1 MSTPRQLKVKLE
13 LTLPEHVDGWDNPT
27 DYLYAL
33 LENECQGG
41 GIEDYTVKR
50 IESDLV
56 KTEPPANRRVVR

>member
-13 LTLPEHVDGWDNPT
+13 LTLPEHVDGWDTPL

-33 LENECQGG
+33 LEAEWQEG